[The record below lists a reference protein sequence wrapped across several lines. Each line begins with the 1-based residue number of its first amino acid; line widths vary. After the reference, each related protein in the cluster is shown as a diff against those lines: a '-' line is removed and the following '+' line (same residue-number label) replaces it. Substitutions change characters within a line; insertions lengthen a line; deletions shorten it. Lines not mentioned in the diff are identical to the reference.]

1 MGAHIAPADMPP
13 PKSTEDF
20 EVMPAN
26 WKSVCA
32 FLDCQTQ
39 WRAIASMAGVI
50 WLGLDYQA
58 VDVVMRRLDLDSSVF
73 RDIQVMERAALD
85 VFAETAS

>member
-1 MGAHIAPADMPP
+1 
-13 PKSTEDF
+13 
-20 EVMPAN
+20 MPAN

-50 WLGLDYQA
+50 WIGLDYQA

>member
-1 MGAHIAPADMPP
+1 
-13 PKSTEDF
+13 
-20 EVMPAN
+20 MPAN

-39 WRAIASMAGVI
+39 WRAVATLAGVV

-58 VDVVMRRLDLDSSVF
+58 VDVVMRRLDLDSAVF
-73 RDIQVMERAALD
+73 ADIQVMEREALD
-85 VFAETAS
+85 VFAEAAS